1 MTMTTKKAYRII
13 TAAVVIAAVITV
25 VKLNWYHSNQPV
37 NQLSAQCFQTTQGWG
52 YNILAGQKILIHQ
65 PMIPGKPG
73 NKGFETEQQA
83 AAAAQNMITDI
94 RAGRTP

>member
-1 MTMTTKKAYRII
+1 MTTKKAYIVI
-13 TAAVVIAAVITV
+13 MAAVLIAVMITV
-25 VKLNWYHSNQPV
+25 IKVIGYYGSQPV

-52 YNILAGQKILIHQ
+52 YNILAGQRILIHQ
-65 PMIPGKPG
+65 PMVPGKPG

-83 AAAAQNMITDI
+83 AASAQAMITDI

>member
-1 MTMTTKKAYRII
+1 MTTKKAYII
-13 TAAVVIAAVITV
+13 IMAAVLIAAMITV
-25 VKLNWYHSNQPV
+25 IKVKGYYSSQPV

-65 PMIPGKPG
+65 PMVPGKSG

-83 AAAAQNMITDI
+83 AASAQAMISDI

>member
-1 MTMTTKKAYRII
+1 MTTKKAYRII
-13 TAAVVIAAVITV
+13 MAAVIIAAMITV
-25 VKLNWYHSNQPV
+25 IKWKGYDSQKAV

-52 YNILAGQKILIHQ
+52 YNVLAGQKILIHQ

-83 AAAAQNMITDI
+83 ASAAEDMIADI